1 MGPLPASR
9 RGGPPYVRY
18 QNQRI
23 QQQNNQ
29 QIGKRVGVLENMQ
42 EMITLAKNEIAVL
55 RNLAK
60 NITDDGKELN
70 LWEIL
75 NAVNSTVVE
84 NPDSGIARLMRRYIL
99 ITFLIMYFF

>member
-18 QNQRI
+18 QNQR
-23 QQQNNQ
+23 QQNNQ

-42 EMITLAKNEIAVL
+42 QMITLAKNEIAVL

-60 NITDDGKELN
+60 NITDNGKELN

-75 NAVNSTVVE
+75 DAVNATVVD
-84 NPDSGIARLMRRYIL
+84 NPDSGIARLMRR
-99 ITFLIMYFF
+99 

>member
-18 QNQRI
+18 QNQR
-23 QQQNNQ
+23 QQQNNNPSVA
-29 QIGKRVGVLENMQ
+29 QIGKRFGVLENMQ
-42 EMITLAKNEIAVL
+42 EMISLAKNEIAVL
-55 RNLAK
+55 RDLAK

-75 NAVNSTVVE
+75 DAVNSTVVD
-84 NPDSGIARLMRRYIL
+84 NPDSGIARLMRR
-99 ITFLIMYFF
+99 